1 MGLGL
6 NGFPL
11 FSLDVVGAVFPPMK
25 LREYPRESGH
35 GATGIYTLFWAF
47 VQGTTRGIVP
57 TIYGTLI

>member
-25 LREYPRESGH
+25 LRER
-35 GATGIYTLFWAF
+35 
-47 VQGTTRGIVP
+47 TRGSQVMVSRGSRHYFGRSFRELRAGSSLRYTGP
-57 TIYGTLI
+57 